1 MEKLT
6 RITTDAVPE
15 PASGNFCNALQVGGQ
30 LFISGMTADDPG
42 TDAYG
47 QSVSCLAKI
56 QALVEAAG
64 GTLDDIVKITVFL
77 TSMDHREAFT
87 RARAEFFPGRKP
99 CSSLIGIAALA
110 DPDLVVEVEAV
121 AFIGAG
127 S

>member
-1 MEKLT
+1 
-6 RITTDAVPE
+6 
-15 PASGNFCNALQVGGQ
+15 
-30 LFISGMTADDPG
+30 
-42 TDAYG
+42 
-47 QSVSCLAKI
+47 
-56 QALVEAAG
+56 
-64 GTLDDIVKITVFL
+64 
-77 TSMDHREAFT
+77 MDHREAFT